1 MPVAAMTVTPSLA
14 PKSGPLASA
23 QGRALSDMRAY
34 LSRAKPQSPSEALRL
49 LRNAYPDAPLS
60 LRVAACGLAEA

>member
-1 MPVAAMTVTPSLA
+1 
-14 PKSGPLASA
+14 
-23 QGRALSDMRAY
+23 MRAY